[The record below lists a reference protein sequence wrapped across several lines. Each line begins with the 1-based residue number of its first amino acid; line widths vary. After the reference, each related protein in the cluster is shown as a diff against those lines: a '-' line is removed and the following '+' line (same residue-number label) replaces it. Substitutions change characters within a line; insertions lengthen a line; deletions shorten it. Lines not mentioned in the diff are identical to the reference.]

1 MQALLERY
9 RNIES
14 NCQLYVTEKY
24 ERSFKK
30 NPELLNV
37 YTKENI
43 DELIN
48 T

>member
-1 MQALLERY
+1 MSQK
-9 RNIES
+9 NIKEV
-14 NCQLYVTEKY
+14 L
-24 ERSFKK
+24 KK
-30 NPELLNV
+30 PELLNV